1 MDRVTAAVKAIL
13 SLVSLVRKGDRLGDG
28 DALLDLAEQT
38 VESVSALRDG
48 AEQVQKN
55 VVELEEKVKSEMLPL
70 KDEIMK
76 MNNRVSMGENA
87 FQNVAS
93 SVTGLSAKIAA
104 LEALVSVQ
112 GSMHNGGAI
121 TGRDR
126 GILEYKAIQGLKMLG
141 GDKGQFRQ
149 WHQKMV
155 SAMFTVKDEYGKI
168 LKYLEKSLD
177 VGTKADD
184 IQDEL
189 EEDFDEELVEELSM
203 KLYTLLMD
211 KAENEAYE
219 KIRG

>member
-1 MDRVTAAVKAIL
+1 M
-13 SLVSLVRKGDRLGDG
+13 
-28 DALLDLAEQT
+28 
-38 VESVSALRDG
+38 
-48 AEQVQKN
+48 
-55 VVELEEKVKSEMLPL
+55 
-70 KDEIMK
+70 
-76 MNNRVSMGENA
+76 
-87 FQNVAS
+87 
-93 SVTGLSAKIAA
+93 
-104 LEALVSVQ
+104 
-112 GSMHNGGAI
+112 
-121 TGRDR
+121 
-126 GILEYKAIQGLKMLG
+126 EYKAIQGLKMLG
-141 GDKGQFRQ
+141 GDEGQFRQ

-189 EEDFDEELVEELSM
+189 EENFDEELVEEFSM